1 SIAARMTEIGS
12 RGKIGIGHGRLG
24 FRSGCVISE
33 RRNKHSSAKTD
44 HVLKWLRRVIANPN
58 EATPHRRTAFK
69 EFPMECQRCLLGKE
83 AKYRVYT
90 DLIDMKVCETCA
102 AEARRRGTAVDPLDD
117 GEKKPRIRQCKGIL
131 RSRSLSE

>member
-1 SIAARMTEIGS
+1 MTEIGS

-44 HVLKWLRRVIANPN
+44 HVLNWLRRVIANPN
-58 EATPHRRTAFK
+58 KATPHRRTAFK
-69 EFPMECQRCLLGKE
+69 EIPMECQRCLLGKE
-83 AKYRVYT
+83 AKYRVYS

-102 AEARRRGTAVDPLDD
+102 DEARRLGIAVEVLDD

-131 RSRSLSE
+131 RSSLVRL